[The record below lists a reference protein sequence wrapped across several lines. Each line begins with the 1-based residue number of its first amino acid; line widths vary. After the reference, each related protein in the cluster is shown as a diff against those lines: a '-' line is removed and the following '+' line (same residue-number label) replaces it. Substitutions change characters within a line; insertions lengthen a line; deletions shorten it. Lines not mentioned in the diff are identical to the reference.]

1 MRGELYGH
9 LVYPKGITMIAII
22 FEVVPHPELKQNYLD
37 TAAALR
43 PHLEKMDGFISVE
56 RFQSLTNPGKILSL
70 SYWRDE
76 AAVQNWRNL
85 EVHRK
90 AQAAGR
96 NHIFEDYR
104 LRVAAVIR
112 DYGMN
117 ERAEAPDDSRQV
129 HKA

>member
-1 MRGELYGH
+1 
-9 LVYPKGITMIAII
+9 MIAVI
-22 FEVVPHPELKQNYLD
+22 FEVIPHPDHKQDYLD
-37 TAAALR
+37 TAADLR

-56 RFQSLTNPGKILSL
+56 RFQSLTNQGKILSL

-85 EVHRK
+85 EVHRQ

-96 NHIFEDYR
+96 AGIFADYR
-104 LRVAAVIR
+104 LRVAQVLR
-112 DYGMN
+112 DYGLN
-117 ERAEAPDDSRQV
+117 ERAEAPSDSRQA